1 MLGHRVDAY
10 LTLKETTQQFSKVT
24 VPFSIQASNIWECQW
39 LHSCQDLV
47 LAVFHLGHAHGN
59 VVASYCNLIHI
70 SLVTDEEPYF
80 MCLLSYSFVLF
91 FLFNWIVWVMIVL
104 YIFWIQ
110 VLCQITGYKYF
121 FLSCGFSVLS
131 TLFSDEK
138 EVLIL
143 MKPNL
148 WTFVSWLTRFLFK
161 KSLPTPKSWRCYL
174 LLLFFFIAL

>member
-1 MLGHRVDAY
+1 MRS
-10 LTLKETTQQFSKVT
+10 T
-24 VPFSIQASNIWECQW
+24 
-39 LHSCQDLV
+39 
-47 LAVFHLGHAHGN
+47 
-59 VVASYCNLIHI
+59 I
-70 SLVTDEEPYF
+70 S

-121 FLSCGFSVLS
+121 FPSCGFSVLS
-131 TLFSDEK
+131 TLSSDEK

-148 WTFVSWLTRFLFK
+148 WTFLSWLILCFLFK

-174 LLLFFFIAL
+174 LLLFFYSFIVTALMFRSMIHFELIQSLLYYLVFGRDPSVNMQLLQHHLLNWVNTQLNPALLCIELFWSLV